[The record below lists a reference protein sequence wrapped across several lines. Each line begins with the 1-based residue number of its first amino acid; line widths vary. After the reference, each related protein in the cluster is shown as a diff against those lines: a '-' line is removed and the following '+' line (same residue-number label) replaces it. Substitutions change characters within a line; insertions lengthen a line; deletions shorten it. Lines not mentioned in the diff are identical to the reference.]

1 MKRMIAFIAVMILS
15 FTGYN
20 VYKAQ
25 EKIWFSDVAMANVEA
40 LAHFEGQ
47 PEGPWNCWW
56 NTNYEYCFYYGVRE
70 GCPCGSENW

>member
-1 MKRMIAFIAVMILS
+1 MV
-15 FTGYN
+15 
-20 VYKAQ
+20 
-25 EKIWFSDVAMANVEA
+25 SDLVLANVEA